1 MANTIDT
8 AVSSLGDAFECAVLD
23 SNAVSVGALNP
34 ADLEAWAHRL
44 GNRTTL
50 VTLYVSATVEVVRAA
65 TADGWTDNA
74 SWPLLGPGYH
84 PFNVPGGNR
93 YLLFKLPSGAAAP
106 AVVKILE
113 N

>member
-8 AVSSLGDAFECAVLD
+8 AVSSLGDAFECAVLSD
-23 SNAVSVGALNP
+23 AVTGSTLEP
-34 ADLEAWAHRL
+34 ASEDAWSHRL
-44 GNRTTL
+44 GSRTTFI
-50 VTLYVSATVEVVRAA
+50 TIYVSATVEVVRAA
-65 TADGWTDNA
+65 AADGWTDNA

-84 PFNVPGGNR
+84 PFNVPSGHR
-93 YLLFKLPSGAAAP
+93 YLLFKLPAGASAP